1 MNREIRSTLSKSGTL
16 SLEVINT
23 PMPEPKAHEVVVEIH
38 AAPINPSDVGV
49 LFGLSNMIT
58 TDLIGTTANPK
69 TINYPSAIVD
79 HMKGRWDKALPSGN
93 EGSGIVVSA
102 GSDMQH
108 LIGKVV
114 SLFGAN
120 CFSKYR
126 CVPGLSCMVMNE
138 GTTPDQAAASCVNPY
153 TALGMVATMKMEN
166 HKAIINTAAASNL
179 GQMLLKV
186 CKADG
191 IPLINIVRRQEQVDL
206 LKSIGGEYVLNSSD
220 DNFKSQ
226 LIDAISETKATLAFE
241 CIGGGDMAG
250 QILEAMEKS
259 LASKADTYSVYGTT
273 TLKQVYIYGSL
284 NQAPTTFSRSFGLY
298 WSISGWLVTPI
309 IQKLGV
315 EGFMAMQKRVADE
328 IDTTFKSDFHK
339 SISLDE
345 MCEPDHILEYVKAG
359 SGKKYLVKPQMS

>member
-1 MNREIRSTLSKSGTL
+1 MNKEIRSTLSKKGTL
-16 SLEVINT
+16 SLEVINS
-23 PMPEPKAHEVVVEIH
+23 PIPEPAAHEVVVEIH

-58 TDLIGTTANPK
+58 TDFIGTTDQPK
-69 TINYPSAIVD
+69 IIKYPPSIV
-79 HMKGRWDKALPSGN
+79 HHLKGRWDKALPSGN
-93 EGSGIVVSA
+93 EGAGVVVSA
-102 GSDMQH
+102 GADMQH
-108 LIGKVV
+108 LMGKVV

-126 CVPGLSCMVMNE
+126 CVPGLSCMIMNE
-138 GTTPDQAAASCVNPY
+138 GTTPEQAAAGCVNPF
-153 TALGMVATMKMEN
+153 TALAMVETMKMEN

-191 IPLINIVRRQEQVDL
+191 IPLINIVRRQEQVEL

-220 DNFKSQ
+220 ENFKSQ
-226 LIDAISETKATLAFE
+226 LIQAISDTEATLAFE

-250 QILEAMEKS
+250 QILDVMEKS
-259 LASKADTYSVYGTT
+259 FASNSDNYSLYGTT
-273 TLKQVYIYGSL
+273 TPKQVYIYGSL
-284 NQAPTTFSRSFGLY
+284 NQTPTTFNRSFGMY

-309 IQKLGV
+309 IQRIGM

-328 IDTTFKSDFHK
+328 IDTTFKSEFHK

-345 MCEPDHILEYVKAG
+345 MCEPDHIVEYVKAK

>member
-1 MNREIRSTLSKSGTL
+1 MNKEIRSTLSKEGVL
-16 SLEVINT
+16 SLELINT
-23 PMPEPKAHEVVVEIH
+23 PMPEPAAHEVVVEIH

-49 LFGLSNMIT
+49 LFGLSNMIS
-58 TDLIGTTANPK
+58 TDLIGTTAKPK
-69 TINYPSAIVD
+69 TIKYPSAIAN

-108 LIGKVV
+108 LMGKVV

-126 CVPGLSCMVMNE
+126 CLPGLSCMVMNE

-153 TALGMVATMKMEN
+153 TALAMVATMKMEN

-179 GQMLLKV
+179 GQMLLK
-186 CKADG
+186 
-191 IPLINIVRRQEQVDL
+191 
-206 LKSIGGEYVLNSSD
+206 D

-226 LIDAISETKATLAFE
+226 LIDAISETEATLAFE

-259 LASKADTYSVYGTT
+259 LASKADAYSVYGTT

-284 NQAPTTFSRSFGLY
+284 NQAPTTFSRTFGLY

-309 IQKLGV
+309 IQKLGM